1 MSFWRHARI
10 LARHELLLE
19 RRAGETWSIILP
31 FAMAALV
38 ALPLAIGLDQP
49 TISRIG
55 PAAYWVFA
63 LLFGMQIAWRQSSG
77 DTGPIRDVI
86 VLSGVDPAARFA
98 GRALASGILILGFM
112 MTLGLLTIFFYSP
125 QSIVR
130 WPLVLVVVV
139 LFAIGLAQ
147 LSTLAAEITSGL
159 SSRPG
164 VAPLLVAPLAIPLLV
179 AAAQM
184 TAALTRAAGI
194 LVWLLLLVLVDL
206 ILAITGVLTARPLE
220 EMAS

>member
-1 MSFWRHARI
+1 MSFWKQVTI

-31 FAMAALV
+31 FAMAALI
-38 ALPLAIGLDQP
+38 ALPLGIGLDQP

-55 PAAYWVFA
+55 PAAYWAFT
-63 LLFGMQIAWRQSSG
+63 LLFGMQIAWRQSST
-77 DTGPIRDVI
+77 DTGPTRDAI

-98 GRALASGILILGFM
+98 GRSLASGVLILGFM
-112 MTLGLLTIFFYSP
+112 VALGVLTIFFYSP
-125 QSIVR
+125 PVIDR
-130 WPLVLVVVV
+130 WAPMLTGVA

-147 LSTLAAEITSGL
+147 LSTLAAEITAGL

-164 VAPLLVAPLAIPLLV
+164 VAPLLVAPLATPLLIG
-179 AAAQM
+179 AAQL
-184 TAALTRAAGI
+184 TAGLTRAAGI

-220 EMAS
+220 ESAA